1 MEPLSMTS
9 TFIAAW
15 RREVKAAAVEKLE
28 VEAAEAVA
36 RTGLPPRKMSRMG
49 KRRSGDPGKTRTSDT
64 QFRKLLLYPP
74 ELRGHCLQLILS
86 K

>member
-1 MEPLSMTS
+1 MTS

-36 RTGLPPRKMSRMG
+36 RTGLP
-49 KRRSGDPGKTRTSDT
+49 
-64 QFRKLLLYPP
+64 LP
-74 ELRGHCLQLILS
+74 ENEPNGQ
-86 K
+86 KKEW